1 MLHNKNH
8 NLKNKVWFY
17 LIIFSL
23 LILIFLWGFQALFSN
38 SYYELEKKR
47 ELNIIARKLN
57 NTDNILLTTEI
68 DNMAYTYGVCIE
80 VYSNNTLVYSSNS
93 IEKGC
98 IEQKDLN
105 YYNYKNKFIS
115 SNENTGSASFSNSR
129 FNNKT
134 IVKALKYNDYS
145 IFINASLE
153 PIGTTTVILSR
164 QLILCCLVV
173 LVLSLLLSYFISE
186 NISKPIVKLNQKANE
201 ISKGNF
207 DVSTENISKI
217 EEIEQLNNTLNKA
230 ALELSQTETLRRE
243 LMANVSHDLK
253 TPLTMIKAYAEM
265 ARDINYNNKKK
276 REENLNVIVDEVD
289 RLNLLVNDILE
300 LSKVQANTEK
310 YIKEEIE
317 INEFVKNIVKK
328 YDYLK
333 EEGYEIIYNNLTN
346 IYVNEDKK
354 RINQVLDNLIN
365 NALKYTGKDKRVIV
379 NIVDLDQKVRIE
391 IIDSGKGIKENEL
404 KYIWD
409 KYYKI
414 DKSYQRN
421 TKSTGLGLS
430 IVKNI
435 CEKNNIEYGVISKIN
450 KGSTFFIELTKSHKK

>member
-1 MLHNKNH
+1 MLRNKTY

-17 LIIFSL
+17 LIIFSF
-23 LILIFLWGFQALFSN
+23 LIFIFFWTFQTLFSN
-38 SYYELEKKR
+38 VYYEVNKKR
-47 ELNIIARKLN
+47 ELNTIARKLN
-57 NTDNILLTTEI
+57 NTDSILLTTEI
-68 DNMAYTYGVCIE
+68 DNLAYDYGVCIE
-80 VYSNNTLVYSSNS
+80 LFSNNSLIYSSNS
-93 IEKGC
+93 LEKGC
-98 IEQKDLN
+98 IEQKDLAF
-105 YYNYKNKFIS
+105 YQYKNKFIS
-115 SNENTGSASFSNSR
+115 DDEEEGSASFYNSR

-134 IVKALKYNDYS
+134 IVKAIKYNDYT

-153 PIGTTTVILSR
+153 PVGTTSLILSR
-164 QLILCCLVV
+164 QLAIVSIAVLVV
-173 LVLSLLLSYFISE
+173 SLLLSYFISE
-186 NISKPIVKLNQKANE
+186 NISKPIVKLNKKANE

-207 DVSTENISKI
+207 DIESENISKI
-217 EEIEQLNNTLNKA
+217 EEIEELNNTLNTA
-230 ALELSQTETLRRE
+230 AKELSQTETLRRE
-243 LMANVSHDLK
+243 LLANVSHDLK

-276 REENLNVIVDEVD
+276 REENLNIIVDEVD

-310 YIKEEIE
+310 YIREKID
-317 INEFVKNIVKK
+317 IDDFVSCIVKK

-333 EEGYEIIYNNLTN
+333 DDGYEIIYNGIKN

-354 RINQVLDNLIN
+354 RINQILDNLIN
-365 NALKYTGKDKRVIV
+365 NALKYTGKDKKVIV
-379 NIVDLDQKVRIE
+379 NIINLKKTVKIE
-391 IIDSGKGIKENEL
+391 VIDSGKGIKKEEL

-409 KYYKI
+409 KYYKV

-435 CEKNNIEYGVISKIN
+435 CVQNDIKYGVNSKEN
-450 KGSTFFIELTKSHKK
+450 SGSTFWIELEKI

>member
-1 MLHNKNH
+1 MLRNKKNH
-8 NLKNKVWFY
+8 LKNKVWFY

-23 LILIFLWGFQALFSN
+23 LILIFLWAFQTIFSN
-38 SYYELEKKR
+38 TYYEINKTR
-47 ELNIIARKLN
+47 ELNTIARKLK
-57 NTDNILLTTEI
+57 NTDDILLKTQVDTL
-68 DNMAYTYGVCIE
+68 AYNYGVCIE

-93 IEKGC
+93 IERGC
-98 IEQKDLN
+98 IEQNDLSF
-105 YYNYKNKFIS
+105 YNYKNKFIS
-115 SNENTGSASFSNSR
+115 SNDVVGSTSFYNSR

-134 IVKALKYNDYS
+134 LVKAIKSNDYS
-145 IFINASLE
+145 FFINVSLE
-153 PIGTTTVILSR
+153 PVGTTTIILSR
-164 QLILCCLVV
+164 QLILCSFIV
-173 LVLSLLLSYFISE
+173 LALSFLLSYFISE
-186 NISKPIVKLNQKANE
+186 NISKPIVKLNEKAHE

-207 DVSTENISKI
+207 NVSSENISKI
-217 EEIEQLNNTLNKA
+217 EEIEELNNTLNNA
-230 ALELSQTETLRRE
+230 AKELSQTETLRRE

-276 REENLNVIVDEVD
+276 REDNLNIIVDEVD

-310 YIKEEIE
+310 YVKEKIDLY
-317 INEFVKNIVKK
+317 EFVGNIIKK

-333 EEGYEIIYNNLTN
+333 EDGYEIIYNSLKD

-354 RINQVLDNLIN
+354 RINQVLDNLLN
-365 NALKYTGKDKRVIV
+365 NALKYTGKDKKVLV
-379 NIVDLDQKVRIE
+379 NIVDLDKKVRIE
-391 IIDSGKGIKENEL
+391 IVDSGKGIKNDEL
-404 KYIWD
+404 KYIWE

-435 CEKNNIEYGVISKIN
+435 CVQNNIEYGVISKVN
-450 KGSTFFIELTKSHKK
+450 NGSTFFIELDKM

>member
-1 MLHNKNH
+1 MLQKKTY
-8 NLKNKVWFY
+8 NLKNKVWVY

-23 LILIFLWGFQALFSN
+23 LILIFFWTFQALFSN
-38 SYYELEKKR
+38 TYYEVNKKR

-57 NTDNILLTTEI
+57 NTDSILLTTEI
-68 DNMAYTYGVCIE
+68 DNLAYDYGVCIE
-80 VYSNNTLVYSSNS
+80 LFSNNTLIYSSNS
-93 IEKGC
+93 LEKGC
-98 IEQKDLN
+98 IEQKDLAF
-105 YYNYKNKFIS
+105 YQYKNKFIS
-115 SNENTGSASFSNSR
+115 SEEEEGSASFYNSR

-134 IVKALKYNDYS
+134 IVKAIKYNEYT

-153 PIGTTTVILSR
+153 PVGTTSLILSR
-164 QLILCCLVV
+164 QLAIVSLAV
-173 LVLSLLLSYFISE
+173 LALSLLLSYFISE
-186 NISKPIVKLNQKANE
+186 NISKPIVKLNKKAHE

-207 DVSTENISKI
+207 DIETENISRI
-217 EEIEQLNNTLNKA
+217 EEIEELNNTLNTA
-230 ALELSQTETLRRE
+230 AKELSQTETLRRE
-243 LMANVSHDLK
+243 LLANVSHDLK

-276 REENLNVIVDEVD
+276 REENLNIIVDETD

-310 YIKEEIE
+310 YVKEKID
-317 INEFVKNIVKK
+317 IDNFVGGIVKK

-333 EEGYEIIYNNLTN
+333 EDGYEIVYNGVKN
-346 IYVNEDKK
+346 ITVNEDKK
-354 RINQVLDNLIN
+354 RINQILDNLIN
-365 NALKYTGKDKRVIV
+365 NALKYTGKNKKVIV
-379 NIVDLDQKVRIE
+379 NIVDLKKKIRIE
-391 IIDSGKGIKENEL
+391 VIDSGKGIKEEEL

-435 CEKNNIEYGVISKIN
+435 CVQNDIKYGVNSKEN
-450 KGSTFFIELTKSHKK
+450 SGSTFWIELEKI

>member
-1 MLHNKNH
+1 MLRNRTY

-17 LIIFSL
+17 LIIFSF
-23 LILIFLWGFQALFSN
+23 LIFIFFWTFQTLFSN
-38 SYYELEKKR
+38 TYYEVNKKR
-47 ELNIIARKLN
+47 ELNTIARMLN
-57 NTDNILLTTEI
+57 NTDSILLTTEI
-68 DNMAYTYGVCIE
+68 DNLAYDYGVCIE
-80 VYSNNTLVYSSNS
+80 LFSNNTLIYSSNS
-93 IEKGC
+93 LEKGC
-98 IEQKDLN
+98 IEQKDLTF
-105 YYNYKNKFIS
+105 YQYKNKFIS
-115 SNENTGSASFSNSR
+115 GDEEEGSASFYNSR

-134 IVKALKYNDYS
+134 IVKAIKYNNYT

-153 PIGTTTVILSR
+153 PVGTTSLILSR
-164 QLILCCLVV
+164 QLAIVSIVV
-173 LVLSLLLSYFISE
+173 LVLSFLLSYFISE
-186 NISKPIVKLNQKANE
+186 NISKPIVKLNKKATE

-207 DVSTENISKI
+207 DIENENISRI
-217 EEIEQLNNTLNKA
+217 EEIEKLNSTLNTA
-230 ALELSQTETLRRE
+230 AKELSQTETLRRE
-243 LMANVSHDLK
+243 LLANVSHDLK

-276 REENLNVIVDEVD
+276 REENLNIIVDEVD

-310 YIKEEIE
+310 YVKEKID
-317 INEFVKNIVKK
+317 IDDFVSNIVRK

-333 EEGYEIIYNNLTN
+333 EGGYEIVYNGIKNVT
-346 IYVNEDKK
+346 VNEDKK
-354 RINQVLDNLIN
+354 RLNQILDNLIN
-365 NALKYTGKDKRVIV
+365 NALKYTGKDKKVIV
-379 NIVDLDQKVRIE
+379 NIVDLKKKIRIE
-391 IIDSGKGIKENEL
+391 VVDSGKGIKEEEL

-435 CEKNNIEYGVISKIN
+435 CVQNDIEYGVNSKEN
-450 KGSTFFIELTKSHKK
+450 LGSTFWIELEKM

>member
-1 MLHNKNH
+1 MLRNKTY

-17 LIIFSL
+17 LIIFSF
-23 LILIFLWGFQALFSN
+23 LIFIFFWTFQTLFSN
-38 SYYELEKKR
+38 TYYEVNKKR
-47 ELNIIARKLN
+47 ELNTIARKLK

-68 DNMAYTYGVCIE
+68 DNLAYDYGVCIE
-80 VYSNNTLVYSSNS
+80 LFSNNTLVYSSNS
-93 IEKGC
+93 LEKGC

-105 YYNYKNKFIS
+105 FYQYKNKFIS
-115 SNENTGSASFSNSR
+115 GEEEDGSASFYNSR

-134 IVKALKYNDYS
+134 IVKAIKYNDYT

-153 PIGTTTVILSR
+153 PVGTTSLILSR
-164 QLILCCLVV
+164 QLAIVSLAV
-173 LVLSLLLSYFISE
+173 LIVSLLLSYFISE
-186 NISKPIVKLNQKANE
+186 NISKPIVKLNKKANE

-207 DVSTENISKI
+207 DIESENISRI
-217 EEIEQLNNTLNKA
+217 EEIEELNNTLNTA
-230 ALELSQTETLRRE
+230 AKELSQTETLRRE
-243 LMANVSHDLK
+243 LLANVSHDLK

-276 REENLNVIVDEVD
+276 REENLNIIVDETD

-310 YIKEEIE
+310 YIREKID
-317 INEFVKNIVKK
+317 INDFVSGIVKK

-333 EEGYEIIYNNLTN
+333 DDGYEIIYNGIKN
-346 IYVNEDKK
+346 ISVNEDKK
-354 RINQVLDNLIN
+354 RLNQILDNLIN
-365 NALKYTGKDKRVIV
+365 NALKYTGKDKKVMV
-379 NIVDLDQKVRIE
+379 NVVDLKEEIRIE
-391 IIDSGKGIKENEL
+391 VVDTGKGIKKEEL

-435 CEKNNIEYGVISKIN
+435 CIQNNIKYGVKSKEGS
-450 KGSTFFIELTKSHKK
+450 GSTFWIELEKI

>member
-1 MLHNKNH
+1 MLRNKTY

-17 LIIFSL
+17 LIIFSF
-23 LILIFLWGFQALFSN
+23 LIFIFFWTFQTLFSN
-38 SYYELEKKR
+38 TYYEVNKKR
-47 ELNIIARKLN
+47 ELNTIARKLK

-68 DNMAYTYGVCIE
+68 DNLAYDYGVCIE
-80 VYSNNTLVYSSNS
+80 LFSNNTLVYSSNS
-93 IEKGC
+93 LEKGC

-105 YYNYKNKFIS
+105 FYQYKNKFIS
-115 SNENTGSASFSNSR
+115 GEEEDGSASFYNSR

-134 IVKALKYNDYS
+134 IVKAIKYNDYT

-153 PIGTTTVILSR
+153 PVGTTSLILSR
-164 QLILCCLVV
+164 QLAIVSLAV
-173 LVLSLLLSYFISE
+173 LIVSLLLSYFISE
-186 NISKPIVKLNQKANE
+186 NISKPIVKLNKKANE

-207 DVSTENISKI
+207 DIESENISRI
-217 EEIEQLNNTLNKA
+217 EEIEELNNTLNTA
-230 ALELSQTETLRRE
+230 AKELSQTETLRRE
-243 LMANVSHDLK
+243 LLANVSHDLK

-276 REENLNVIVDEVD
+276 REENLNIIVDETD

-310 YIKEEIE
+310 YIREKID
-317 INEFVKNIVKK
+317 INDFVGGIVKK

-333 EEGYEIIYNNLTN
+333 DDGYEIIYNGIKN
-346 IYVNEDKK
+346 ISVNEDKK
-354 RINQVLDNLIN
+354 RLNQILDNLIN
-365 NALKYTGKDKRVIV
+365 NALKYTGKDKKVMV
-379 NIVDLDQKVRIE
+379 NVVDLKEEIRIE
-391 IIDSGKGIKENEL
+391 VVDTGKGIKKEEL

-435 CEKNNIEYGVISKIN
+435 CIQNNIKYGVKSKEGS
-450 KGSTFFIELTKSHKK
+450 GSTFWIELEKI

>member
-1 MLHNKNH
+1 MLRNKTY

-17 LIIFSL
+17 LIIFSF
-23 LILIFLWGFQALFSN
+23 LIFIFFWTFQTLFSN
-38 SYYELEKKR
+38 TYYEVNKKR
-47 ELNIIARKLN
+47 ELNTIARKLK

-68 DNMAYTYGVCIE
+68 DNLAYDYGVCIE
-80 VYSNNTLVYSSNS
+80 LFSNNTLVYSSNS
-93 IEKGC
+93 LEKGC

-105 YYNYKNKFIS
+105 FYQYKNKFIS
-115 SNENTGSASFSNSR
+115 GEEEDGSASFYNSR

-134 IVKALKYNDYS
+134 IVKAIKYNDYT

-153 PIGTTTVILSR
+153 PVGTTSLILSR
-164 QLILCCLVV
+164 QLAIVSLAV
-173 LVLSLLLSYFISE
+173 LIVSLLLSYFISE
-186 NISKPIVKLNQKANE
+186 NISKPIVKLNKKANE

-207 DVSTENISKI
+207 DIESENISRI
-217 EEIEQLNNTLNKA
+217 EEIEELNNTLNTA
-230 ALELSQTETLRRE
+230 AKELSQTETLRRE
-243 LMANVSHDLK
+243 LLANVSHDLK

-276 REENLNVIVDEVD
+276 REENLNIIVDETD

-310 YIKEEIE
+310 YIREKID
-317 INEFVKNIVKK
+317 IDDFVSGIVKK

-333 EEGYEIIYNNLTN
+333 DDGYEIIYNGIKN
-346 IYVNEDKK
+346 IFVNEDKK
-354 RINQVLDNLIN
+354 RLNQILDNLIN
-365 NALKYTGKDKRVIV
+365 NALKYTGKDKKVMV
-379 NIVDLDQKVRIE
+379 NVVDLKEEIRIE
-391 IIDSGKGIKENEL
+391 VVDTGKGIKKEEL

-435 CEKNNIEYGVISKIN
+435 CIQNNIKYGVKSKESS
-450 KGSTFFIELTKSHKK
+450 GSTFWIELKKLHS

>member
-1 MLHNKNH
+1 MLRNKTY

-17 LIIFSL
+17 LIIFSF
-23 LILIFLWGFQALFSN
+23 LIFIFFWTFQTLFSN
-38 SYYELEKKR
+38 TYYEVNKKR
-47 ELNIIARKLN
+47 ELNTIARKLK

-68 DNMAYTYGVCIE
+68 DDLAYDYGVCIE
-80 VYSNNTLVYSSNS
+80 LFSNNTLVYSSNS
-93 IEKGC
+93 LEKGC

-105 YYNYKNKFIS
+105 FYQYKNKFIS
-115 SNENTGSASFSNSR
+115 GDEEDGSASFYNSR

-134 IVKALKYNDYS
+134 IVKAIKYNDYT

-153 PIGTTTVILSR
+153 PVGTTSLILSR
-164 QLILCCLVV
+164 QLAIVSLAV
-173 LVLSLLLSYFISE
+173 LIVSLLLSYFISE
-186 NISKPIVKLNQKANE
+186 NISKPIVKLNKKANE

-207 DVSTENISKI
+207 DIESENISRI
-217 EEIEQLNNTLNKA
+217 EEIEELNNTLNTA
-230 ALELSQTETLRRE
+230 AKELSQTETLRRE
-243 LMANVSHDLK
+243 LLANVSHDLK

-276 REENLNVIVDEVD
+276 REENLNIIVDETD

-310 YIKEEIE
+310 YIREKID
-317 INEFVKNIVKK
+317 IDDFVSGIVKK

-333 EEGYEIIYNNLTN
+333 EDGYKIIYNGTKN

-354 RINQVLDNLIN
+354 RINQILDNLIN
-365 NALKYTGKDKRVIV
+365 NALKYTGKDKKVMV
-379 NIVDLDQKVRIE
+379 NVVDLKKEIRIE
-391 IIDSGKGIKENEL
+391 IVDTGKGIKKEEL

-435 CEKNNIEYGVISKIN
+435 CIQNNIKYGVKSKEN
-450 KGSTFFIELTKSHKK
+450 SGSTFWIELKKL